1 MVRSSLKVD
10 AIADHVEQML
20 LTCALVLA
28 ALLPLIDAFGRPLF
42 GFHIPGSAE
51 YVQQLTLWLAFL
63 GGLVATREGKHLTL
77 STAELLDGTARRVAR
92 FFACVVAAATVAVLS
107 YGSAALVEVDRQGGK
122 VLPIGLPEWVS
133 ECIMPAALAVMA
145 ASFVW
150 QASPRWRGRI
160 LALAAIAGVFA
171 LGLLPPETVSHVWPL
186 LFVVIAGA
194 LLGAPV
200 FAAMGGLALILF
212 FHEGTPVSAVPA
224 EVYRLIS
231 SPTLPA
237 IPLLTAS
244 GYVLAESQASTRL
257 VRLFRALFGWLPGG
271 IAVMVAVVCAL
282 FTTFTGGSGVTIIA
296 LGGLVYPILRKAGY
310 SEGFSLGLVTA
321 SGSLGLLF
329 PPSLP
334 VILYSVVASARDV
347 SVPVD
352 SLYLAGLFP
361 GLLLVALVAIYGI
374 YVGGRIKSGRQP
386 FTWKEAAAA
395 SWEAKWEVAL
405 PFLVIGLFISGLT
418 SMVETAAAAF
428 AYSVLVECFITR
440 DIAFFRGL
448 PRVILRSA
456 SLMGAV
462 LILLSIAMGLTS
474 YLVDAQIPA
483 FLTTWVTTN
492 IHSRLLFLLVLNVLL
507 LVLGS
512 VLEIYSAIIIL
523 APLIAPLGLLF
534 GINPIHLGVI
544 FLANLELGFLF
555 PPVGLNLFLSSS
567 RFGKPLTQLY
577 QHIVPFII
585 ILGAGVL
592 LITYIPAMS
601 LEILKLLAAESPPSR
616 PFAPLRSIFREEAMH
631 AEGIQRIRNEGQCA
645 RHGYRYH
652 HRSRIRKDRDLVRE

>member
-1 MVRSSLKVD
+1 VLPNRSKFD
-10 AIADHVEQML
+10 AVVHHL
-20 LTCALVLA
+20 LQIPLVAALALA
-28 ALLPLIDAFGRPLF
+28 TLLPLIDAFGRPLG
-42 GFHIPGSAE
+42 GFHIKGSAE

-63 GGLVATREGKHLTL
+63 GGLVATREEKHLTL
-77 STAELLDGTARRVAR
+77 STAELFGKATARRAAR
-92 FFACVVAAATVAVLS
+92 FFACTVAAATVAVLA
-107 YGSAALVEVDRQGGK
+107 YGSAALVAVDRQAGTL
-122 VLPIGLPEWVS
+122 LPIGLPEWVS
-133 ECIMPAALAVMA
+133 ECIMPAALVLMA
-145 ASFVW
+145 AIFSW
-150 QASPRWRGRI
+150 QASARWWGRTV
-160 LALAAIAGVFA
+160 ALVAVAAVFA
-171 LGLLPPETVSHVWPL
+171 LGLLPEQSAVHVWPL
-186 LFVVIAGA
+186 AFLVIAGA
-194 LLGAPV
+194 LLGTPV
-200 FAAMGGLALILF
+200 FAAMGGIALLLF
-212 FHEGTPVSAVPA
+212 FHEATPVSAVPA

-237 IPLLTAS
+237 IPLLTAC

-271 IAVMVAVVCAL
+271 IAVMVALVCAL

-334 VILYSVVASARDV
+334 VILYSVVASAREL

-352 SLYLAGLFP
+352 SLYLAGMLP
-361 GLLLVALVAIYGI
+361 GLLLIALVAVYGI
-374 YVGGRIKSGRQP
+374 YVGKRIESGRQP
-386 FTWKEAAAA
+386 FTWKEAGAAI
-395 SWEAKWEVAL
+395 WEAKWEVAL

-428 AYSVLVECFITR
+428 AYSVVVECFITR
-440 DIAFFRGL
+440 DIPLFRGL
-448 PRVILRSA
+448 PGVILRSA
-456 SLMGAV
+456 ALMGAV
-462 LILLSIAMGLTS
+462 LMLLSIAMGLTS
-474 YLVDAQIPA
+474 YLVDAQIPV

-492 IHSRLLFLLVLNVLL
+492 IHSRLVFLLVLNGLL

-523 APLIAPLGLLF
+523 APLIAPLGLVF

-567 RFGKPLTQLY
+567 RFGIPLTKLY
-577 QHIVPFII
+577 RHIVPFLI

-592 LITYIPAMS
+592 LITYIPDMS
-601 LEILKLLAAESPPSR
+601 LEILKLLGR
-616 PFAPLRSIFREEAMH
+616 
-631 AEGIQRIRNEGQCA
+631 
-645 RHGYRYH
+645 
-652 HRSRIRKDRDLVRE
+652 